1 MCSMYKVHMNQMVL
15 DWLWSSHPLPW
26 NLWRLPVD
34 KEASSSKNSTMDRL
48 DLLKRHSVRVVV
60 RRLPGCK
67 LYRNLQKMQVQTCQM
82 CHAWLLSTPPISTA
96 LVSIWWSQCSDAKA
110 EPNFRRFES
119 GHASVPRFWTDFCLP
134 NPLSRQSEKC
144 GWRESAEEFHLD
156 QSIPRAVPKEA
167 DIRLGNAGGGNGDS
181 LFFFENNGGFDIAYT
196 GHLDGKT
203 ANSTDFPSYRCIVL
217 HIISCLSH
225 STL

>member
-1 MCSMYKVHMNQMVL
+1 
-15 DWLWSSHPLPW
+15 
-26 NLWRLPVD
+26 
-34 KEASSSKNSTMDRL
+34 
-48 DLLKRHSVRVVV
+48 
-60 RRLPGCK
+60 
-67 LYRNLQKMQVQTCQM
+67 MQVQTCQM
-82 CHAWLLSTPPISTA
+82 CHAWLLSTPPISTV

-144 GWRESAEEFHLD
+144 DDENLQRSSTWINPYQEQFLRKQTSD
-156 QSIPRAVPKEA
+156 
-167 DIRLGNAGGGNGDS
+167 LGKPGGN
-181 LFFFENNGGFDIAYT
+181 

-203 ANSTDFPSYRCIVL
+203 ANSTDFPSYHCIVL